1 MNALFVN
8 VKASEDLTPAG
19 LLGFDK
25 ILATNTPTGYFCQG

>member
-8 VKASEDLTPAG
+8 VKASEDLPPAG

-25 ILATNTPTGYFCQG
+25 FLANNTPTVYFCRG